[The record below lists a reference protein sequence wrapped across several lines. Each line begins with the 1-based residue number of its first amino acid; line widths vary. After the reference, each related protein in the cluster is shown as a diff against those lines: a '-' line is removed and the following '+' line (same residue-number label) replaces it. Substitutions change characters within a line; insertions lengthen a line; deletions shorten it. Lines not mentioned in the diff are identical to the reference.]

1 VRFEVFPDDVTA
13 TAVGVGHRFPAECV
27 VSVSQGLELAEH
39 YPVVVHR
46 VGATDS
52 TNATVAMSKEQPD

>member
-1 VRFEVFPDDVTA
+1 MRRVCFIRFELSADDATA
-13 TAVGVGHRFPAECV
+13 TVVGVGHRFPAECA

-46 VGATDS
+46 VEATS
-52 TNATVAMSKEQPD
+52 AGSAA